1 MKGTWNRVQKG
12 CQGTDAG
19 NTDQGTGRMTGNSTG
34 CREQNMEQGTGWRS
48 GSSEGCR
55 EHGLGYGKDE
65 RELHR
70 MQRTWNSIQLGCQ
83 GTAQEAGNTEK
94 GTGRMKG
101 NIQDAGNM

>member
-1 MKGTWNRVQKG
+1 
-12 CQGTDAG
+12 
-19 NTDQGTGRMTGNSTG
+19 
-34 CREQNMEQGTGWRS
+34 MEQGKGRMK
-48 GSSEGCR
+48 GGCR